1 MYFASK
7 SRHLIKILFA
17 STALAVL
24 SFCTVAQAQN
34 VNLVIGSGGNIELDQ
49 GTQGE
54 IPIFLVSANPS
65 SPFLPNVNELDFFVE
80 ADLLTPS
87 QVEIDITNSTFGSFG
102 TSILTAAPEDLAVE
116 FRAQISF
123 ANTVNVGTLLLD
135 TSELTAGD
143 EVTLSFAGSTAGNR
157 AFGNPFPITN
167 VLNPVGDVSVT
178 VVSSVPEPSACCLL
192 TVLSAIGFIRRR
204 RR

>member
-49 GTQGE
+49 GTQVE

-102 TSILTAAPEDLAVE
+102 TTILTAAPEDLAVE
-116 FRAQISF
+116 FRAQISLD
-123 ANTVNVGTLLLD
+123 NTVNVGTLLLD
-135 TSELTAGD
+135 TSGLTAGD

-157 AFGNPFPITN
+157 AFGNPLPIPN

-178 VVSSVPEPSACCLL
+178 VVPEPSGCCLL
-192 TVLSAIGFIRRR
+192 TVLSAIGFSRRR
-204 RR
+204 R